1 MYSLENKNALITGGT
16 SGIGFTVAKSF
27 IAAGARV
34 AITGRRAEGKDIA
47 AAIGASF
54 ITLRRHRRA
63 RSCLCLQ
70 RGRGDARK
78 TACPGH
84 QCGDR

>member
-1 MYSLENKNALITGGT
+1 
-16 SGIGFTVAKSF
+16 VAKSF

-54 ITLRRHRRA
+54 ITCDATDERAVVQLRFNEA
-63 RSCLCLQ
+63 EAMLGKLS
-70 RGRGDARK
+70 
-78 TACPGH
+78 CPGH
-84 QCGDR
+84 QRRDR